1 MATKA
6 ERFRAQAER
15 AAQGGSGVS
24 DGGHLS
30 AGIRAAR
37 RGRTKDRLP
46 NPTSHNESARSNKKR
61 KRTFAYELEPSASS
75 RAPRMSTRASPEHLK
90 NDSGLRMRAMNRNA
104 APEARAKRRTGN
116 PK

>member
-6 ERFRAQAER
+6 EQFKAQAQR
-15 AAQGGSGVS
+15 AVHAGRASN
-24 DGGHLS
+24 GGHVP

-46 NPTSHNESARSNKKR
+46 NPTSHNEAPRAKR
-61 KRTFAYELEPSASS
+61 KGKDNVSNELELSATV
-75 RAPRMSTRASPEHLK
+75 RAPRKSTRGSPSHLK
-90 NDSGLRMRAMNRNA
+90 TDSGLRIRAMNRNA
-104 APEARAKRRTGN
+104 SPGARAARPTGN

>member
-6 ERFRAQAER
+6 EQFRAEAQRKARPGR
-15 AAQGGSGVS
+15 AAG
-24 DGGHLS
+24 GGHLS

-46 NPTSHNESARSNKKR
+46 NPTSHNEAPRSKR
-61 KRTFAYELEPSASS
+61 KEKRNFTYELEPSTTS
-75 RAPRMSTRASPEHLK
+75 RPPRKSTRGSPTRQK
-90 NDSGLRMRAMNRNA
+90 TDSSLRTRAMNLNA
-104 APEARAKRRTGN
+104 TPGKRAGRRTGN